1 MWEEDL
7 TERERL
13 WRVLETLD
21 DPATVSEIAAEAD
34 VASDDAEDELK
45 RMKREGRVQQHEID
59 YEVKYTPS
67 LVWMLFNE
75 IRELIDNNSREEL
88 ESQLV
93 DYQSQIESLQGDYD
107 AKTSAELRHRLLGKN
122 LTAAEMQEIQ
132 DTASRWDSLE
142 DECRLVRHALHLYED
157 VSYLS
162 VSTDDPTFPL

>member
-34 VASDDAEDELK
+34 AALDSAEDELE
-45 RMKREGRVQQHEID
+45 RMICEGRVQQHEVND
-59 YEVKYTPS
+59 EVKYTPS
-67 LVWMLFNE
+67 FVWMLFGE
-75 IRELIDNNSREEL
+75 IRELINDHSREKL

-93 DYQSQIESLQGDYD
+93 DYQSQIESLQADYNVRS
-107 AKTSAELRHRLLGKN
+107 SAELRRRLIGKN
-122 LTAAEMQEIQ
+122 ITAAEMQEIQ

-142 DECRLVRHALHLYED
+142 DECRLIRHALHLYED
-157 VSYLS
+157 VTHLS
-162 VSTDDPTFPL
+162 VSADDPTFPL